1 MRVDPAASRFNKEQ
15 GVFSMTIIVIVLVLV
30 LLASWVISTQRR
42 LVIMDENVNN
52 AMSQIGVQLSSR
64 FDALTALIDL
74 AKGYAAHES
83 QTLIETIK
91 SRRSV
96 ITAKST
102 PEDVLK
108 QEGVISEALG
118 RISMVAERYPELK
131 ADKGYAKCMDAVD
144 SYEKM
149 VRTSRLIY
157 NDSVTKLNREL
168 RLFPTSL
175 AAGLLGFRTRDYLE
189 QQEEKSDMPS
199 MK

>member
-1 MRVDPAASRFNKEQ
+1 
-15 GVFSMTIIVIVLVLV
+15 MTIIVIVLVLV

-175 AAGLLGFRTRDYLE
+175 AARLLGFRTRDYLE